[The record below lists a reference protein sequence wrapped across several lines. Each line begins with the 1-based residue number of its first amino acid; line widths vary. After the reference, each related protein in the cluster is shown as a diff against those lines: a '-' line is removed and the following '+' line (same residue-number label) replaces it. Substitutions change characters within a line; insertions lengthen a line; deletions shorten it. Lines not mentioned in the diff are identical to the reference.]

1 MNHRLYSMVVSS
13 WIFFLSRIVLRRAL
27 YIQGRLGGG
36 QTSSINTH
44 GLACRTE
51 SYSIFVVGQTSCG
64 ICDRT
69 IVVRKSR
76 VLAPAPSR
84 RALPCSPCRALA
96 PARALLSTRSR
107 ARGTDEL
114 RCSTEGTVSRDRI
127 DPVSHLA
134 ALVVLAFPG
143 SSTDD
148 VAQA

>member
-1 MNHRLYSMVVSS
+1 MHMPMHTPMHTPRSGPIQGNRNSSPLGHGKPRAQRQSCTVVSS

-44 GLACRTE
+44 GLACRSE
-51 SYSIFVVGQTSCG
+51 SYSIFVVGKTSCG

-96 PARALLSTRSR
+96 PARALLSTRTHR
-107 ARGTDEL
+107 PPL
-114 RCSTEGTVSRDRI
+114 RLQYSVCVS
-127 DPVSHLA
+127 
-134 ALVVLAFPG
+134 
-143 SSTDD
+143 
-148 VAQA
+148 